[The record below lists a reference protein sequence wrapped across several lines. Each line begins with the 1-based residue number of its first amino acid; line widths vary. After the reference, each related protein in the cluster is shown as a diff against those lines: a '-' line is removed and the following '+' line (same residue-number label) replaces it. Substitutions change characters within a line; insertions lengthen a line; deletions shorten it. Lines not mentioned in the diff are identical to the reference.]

1 MTYCSEGRKQHNFL
15 RIPFFLRTVEMEPNT
30 TSFVI
35 PHAEIKTKQNPT
47 LMYLNI
53 SYLSW

>member
-53 SYLSW
+53 SYLS